1 MLILNSSLFALLCV
15 ALRRGGP
22 VGFSSSGRSGHHNLN
37 VDGASVDRS
46 DDDADSRTSDF
57 NDIAN
62 ME

>member
-1 MLILNSSLFALLCV
+1 MLCV